1 MDSPSSIEDSLT
13 EKMIPHYS
21 SLDSFGAM
29 KVYQLVNLESIRV
42 SQAEL
47 CQRFMQLP
55 KYLRVA
61 ISHCILRKDDS
72 LSSVAAPLD
81 KRRNIDAVRIF

>member
-29 KVYQLVNLESIRV
+29 KVYQLVNLESIR
-42 SQAEL
+42 SQLATA
-47 CQRFMQLP
+47 F
-55 KYLRVA
+55 
-61 ISHCILRKDDS
+61 
-72 LSSVAAPLD
+72 SVKTIPYPP
-81 KRRNIDAVRIF
+81 